1 MYAIFESGGKQHR
14 VSPGDKVRLE
24 KLEGEPGQKISFDRV
39 LFASDEGGAKIGT
52 PLVDGAS
59 VEAEI
64 SAQDRADKVLVFKRK
79 RRKGFH
85 KKIGH
90 RQPFTEVKVTDI
102 RA

>member
-24 KLEGEPGQKISFDRV
+24 KLEGEPGQKVSFERV
-39 LFASDEGGAKIGT
+39 LFASDDSGAKIGS
-52 PLVDGAS
+52 PLLEGAAVDG
-59 VEAEI
+59 EI
-64 SAQDRADKVLVFKRK
+64 SAQDRADKILVFKRK

-90 RQPFTEVKVTDI
+90 RQPFTEVKITDI

>member
-14 VSPGDKVRLE
+14 VSPGDRVRLE
-24 KLEGEPGQKISFDRV
+24 KLEGEPGQKVTFEQV
-39 LFASDEGGAKIGT
+39 LFASDEGGAKIGQ
-52 PLVDGAS
+52 PHLPGAA

-64 SAQDRADKVLVFKRK
+64 SLQGRGDKLLVFKRK

-90 RQPFTEVKVTDI
+90 RQPFTEVKITDI